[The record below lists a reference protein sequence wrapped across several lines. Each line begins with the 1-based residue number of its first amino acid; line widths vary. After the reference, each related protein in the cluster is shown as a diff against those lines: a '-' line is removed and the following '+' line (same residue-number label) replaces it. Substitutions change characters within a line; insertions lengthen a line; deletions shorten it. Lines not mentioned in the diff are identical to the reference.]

1 MSRDYHNICNRVLE
15 SNKELHGNPNTLLK
29 EIESLKKD
37 IKRISL
43 TIEQIYRI
51 VLEIKNNNTY

>member
-1 MSRDYHNICNRVLE
+1 MSRDYNNICNRVLE
-15 SNKELHGNPNTLLK
+15 SNKELHGNPNILLK
-29 EIESLKKD
+29 EIESFKKD
-37 IKRISL
+37 IKRMSL